1 MAARSD
7 HRPARH
13 RFALVPS
20 RLLGNLGIRLMS
32 PLARRTP
39 QDQWRGPRAYSPNET
54 REFLMGR
61 ATDPWRAAE
70 TWIRCLASHSVPLHA
85 ATGRLSAHPEV
96 AHLPAEPSICD
107 RCDRFRRSRSAT
119 RRRPRMDHAGWPVRH
134 QGAGWHPLRACR
146 TIVDLAPV
154 VAISLF
160 QPCRSVRRP
169 KALRARLLHGPPL
182 KAAPIALGQST
193 TFTVSLKGITET
205 QAAEHSRV
213 GHDHPLSRAEPS
225 GPQFLY
231 GDCRVRLPRTIRNT
245 AKACSK
251 K

>member
-13 RFALVPS
+13 RFSLAPS

-39 QDQWRGPRAYSPNET
+39 QDQSRGPRAYSPNEP

-85 ATGRLSAHPEV
+85 AKGLSAHPEM

-107 RCDRFRRSRSAT
+107 RCDRFRRSGWAI
-119 RRRPRMDHAGWPVRH
+119 RRRPRMDHATWPVRQ
-134 QGAGWHPLRACR
+134 QGAGWHPLRAYR
-146 TIVDLAPV
+146 AIVDLPSV

-160 QPCRSVRRP
+160 QSCGSVRRP
-169 KALRARLLHGPPL
+169 KALRAGLLRGAPL
-182 KAAPIALGQST
+182 KAAPIGLGEST

-205 QAAEHSRV
+205 QA
-213 GHDHPLSRAEPS
+213 
-225 GPQFLY
+225 
-231 GDCRVRLPRTIRNT
+231 T
-245 AKACSK
+245 
-251 K
+251 

>member
-1 MAARSD
+1 MAAQSD

-13 RFALVPS
+13 RFALAPS

-32 PLARRTP
+32 LARRTP
-39 QDQWRGPRAYSPNET
+39 QDQWRGPRAYSRNEP

-70 TWIRCLASHSVPLHA
+70 TWIRRLASHSIPLHA
-85 ATGRLSAHPEV
+85 ATGLSAHPEM

-107 RCDRFRRSRSAT
+107 RCDRFRRSRSAI
-119 RRRPRMDHAGWPVRH
+119 RRPPRMVHASCPVRH
-134 QGAGWHPLRACR
+134 QGAGWPALQAYRA
-146 TIVDLAPV
+146 IVDLAPV
-154 VAISLF
+154 VATSLF
-160 QPCRSVRRP
+160 QSCRSALHP
-169 KALRARLLHGPPL
+169 KALRARLLRGPHL
-182 KAAPIALGQST
+182 KPASIGLGQST

-205 QAAEHSRV
+205 QAARHSRIA
-213 GHDHPLSRAEPS
+213 HDHPRSRAEPS

-231 GDCRVRLPRTIRNT
+231 GDCTVRLPRTIRNA

>member
-1 MAARSD
+1 LAARSD

-13 RFALVPS
+13 RFALAPS

-39 QDQWRGPRAYSPNET
+39 QDQSRGPRAYSPNEP

-85 ATGRLSAHPEV
+85 ATRLSAHPEV
-96 AHLPAEPSICD
+96 AHLPEEPSICH
-107 RCDRFRRSRSAT
+107 RCDRFRRSRSAI
-119 RRRPRMDHAGWPVRH
+119 RRRPRMDHASWPVRH
-134 QGAGWHPLRACR
+134 QSAGWHPLQAYRA
-146 TIVDLAPV
+146 IVDFAPV

-160 QPCRSVRRP
+160 QSCRSALHP
-169 KALRARLLHGPPL
+169 KALRAWLLRGPPL
-182 KAAPIALGQST
+182 KAAPIGLGQST

-205 QAAEHSRV
+205 QAAQISAHDHLLSRV
-213 GHDHPLSRAEPS
+213 EPS

-231 GDCRVRLPRTIRNT
+231 GDCTVHLPRTIRNT
-245 AKACSK
+245 AKTCSK